1 MAISNATRLSDF
13 GSGIGT
19 QGAILQV
26 DNVTQRVGIG
36 TTNPQFT
43 LDVKGTL
50 NATTLGIT
58 NINVSGIASIGAGVT
73 VYGAGIV
80 SATSYRGDGSSLTGI
95 AVTDNISTNSISVSG
110 IATAQDV
117 KVSAAITALTG
128 RFGIAD
134 GTSDPSVT
142 INSSGIN
149 LAQGIVTA
157 TSFDGDGSA
166 LSGVSGFGTAMNS
179 TQNTLGNLIYK
190 TPRSYHAVGVTSTH
204 VVAGATSGNI
214 AFTRLDEIRLG
225 TGATMHIGAGTTM
238 IMNVLNLF

>member
-19 QGAILQV
+19 QGAVLQV

-43 LDVKGTL
+43 LDVLGTL

-80 SATSYRGDGSSLTGI
+80 SATSYKGDGSALTGV
-95 AVTDNISTNSISVSG
+95 AATDNINTNNIAISG
-110 IATAQDV
+110 IATV
-117 KVSAAITALTG
+117 
-128 RFGIAD
+128 
-134 GTSDPSVT
+134 GTSITMRDGAINVT
-142 INSSGIN
+142 GVI
-149 LAQGIVTA
+149 TA
-157 TSFDGDGSA
+157 TSFKGDGSL
-166 LSGVSGFGTAMNS
+166 LSGVSGFGSAFDNTS
-179 TQNTLGNLIYK
+179 GTLGNLIYE
-190 TPRSYHAVGVTSTH
+190 TPRSFYQTGITSAY
-204 VVAGATSGNI
+204 VVAEASSGGI
-214 AFTRLDEIRLG
+214 AFTRLAEIRLG
-225 TGATMHIGAGTTM
+225 VGATMHIGAGTTL

>member
-19 QGAILQV
+19 QGAVLQV

-43 LDVKGTL
+43 LDVLGTL

-80 SATSYRGDGSSLTGI
+80 SATSYKGDGSALTGV
-95 AVTDNISTNSISVSG
+95 AATDNINTNNIAISG
-110 IATAQDV
+110 IATV
-117 KVSAAITALTG
+117 
-128 RFGIAD
+128 
-134 GTSDPSVT
+134 GTSITMRDGAINVT
-142 INSSGIN
+142 GVI
-149 LAQGIVTA
+149 TA
-157 TSFDGDGSA
+157 TSFKGDGSL
-166 LSGVSGFGTAMNS
+166 LSGVSGFGSAFDNTS
-179 TQNTLGNLIYK
+179 GTLGNLIYE
-190 TPRSYHAVGVTSTH
+190 TPRSFYQTGITSAY
-204 VVAGATSGNI
+204 VVAEASSGGI
-214 AFTRLDEIRLG
+214 AFTRLAEIRLG
-225 TGATMHIGAGTTM
+225 VGATMHIGAGVTM

>member
-80 SATSYRGDGSSLTGI
+80 SATSFRGDGSALTGV
-95 AVTDNISTNSISVSG
+95 AATDNINTNNIAISG
-110 IATAQDV
+110 IATV
-117 KVSAAITALTG
+117 
-128 RFGIAD
+128 
-134 GTSDPSVT
+134 GTSITMRDGAINVT
-142 INSSGIN
+142 GV
-149 LAQGIVTA
+149 VTA
-157 TSFDGDGSA
+157 TSFSGDGSS
-166 LSGVSGFGTAMNS
+166 LSGVSGFGSAFDNTS
-179 TQNTLGNLIYK
+179 GTLGNLIFE
-190 TPRSYHAVGVTSTH
+190 TPRNFYQTGVTS
-204 VVAGATSGNI
+204 AYINAEASSGNM
-214 AFTRLDEIRLG
+214 AFTRLNDIRLG
-225 TGATMHIGAGTTM
+225 VGATMHIGAGTTL

>member
-50 NATTLGIT
+50 NATTLGLT

-80 SATSYRGDGSSLTGI
+80 SATT
-95 AVTDNISTNSISVSG
+95 
-110 IATAQDV
+110 
-117 KVSAAITALTG
+117 
-128 RFGIAD
+128 
-134 GTSDPSVT
+134 
-142 INSSGIN
+142 
-149 LAQGIVTA
+149 
-157 TSFDGDGSA
+157 FDG
-166 LSGVSGFGTAMNS
+166 
-179 TQNTLGNLIYK
+179 NL
-190 TPRSYHAVGVTSTH
+190 
-204 VVAGATSGNI
+204 
-214 AFTRLDEIRLG
+214 
-225 TGATMHIGAGTTM
+225 
-238 IMNVLNLF
+238 VL